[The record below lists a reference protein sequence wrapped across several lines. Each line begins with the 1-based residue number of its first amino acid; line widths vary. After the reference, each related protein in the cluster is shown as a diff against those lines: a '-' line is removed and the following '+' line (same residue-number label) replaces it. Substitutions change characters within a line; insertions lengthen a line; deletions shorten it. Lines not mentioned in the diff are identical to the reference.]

1 MKPYL
6 VLIFVAIFSFL
17 SFSCKET
24 MNNIIETEVE
34 PEPGSRNYAWTSD
47 TIKDR
52 AWFNKFVGESID
64 DIWAVNMDG
73 GSLDCLYKYNG
84 NNWLQYRTVP
94 SQVPT
99 YNLMSGY
106 LVNRKLW
113 LVSSEGNIWK
123 YEKEI
128 MTKEAMLTYDSDR
141 LVIFEI
147 DGKSENEIYAVGSRI
162 KQYSQDGCI
171 LYYDGNKWAQKTL
184 LIGYGGFEIIKYC
197 AKNGFYFILGDSSYS
212 TGSTNKLYKY
222 DGKILDNIYTVD
234 KGNLRSI
241 HTIDGYLF
249 TTLGN
254 SVYRYYKGKLEL
266 FFTDN
271 DPEFG
276 GMIFGRSKNDIF
288 VRMQHGVKHWN
299 GTDLKYILKLPTN
312 VRLQNKMHI
321 LKDDVFVD
329 TKDLNTNYNIIYHG
343 KLK

>member
-1 MKPYL
+1 M
-6 VLIFVAIFSFL
+6 
-17 SFSCKET
+17 
-24 MNNIIETEVE
+24 
-34 PEPGSRNYAWTSD
+34 WTAD

-52 AWFNKFVGESID
+52 AWFNKFVGESIN

-73 GSLDCLYKYNG
+73 GSLDCLYRYNG

-94 SQVPT
+94 SQVPI
-99 YNLMSGY
+99 YNLMSGH
-106 LVNRKLW
+106 LVNGKLW

-128 MTKEAMLTYDSDR
+128 MTKETMLTYDNDR
-141 LVIFEI
+141 LSIFEI
-147 DGKSENEIYAVGSRI
+147 DGKSENEIYAVGGRGFG
-162 KQYSQDGCI
+162 YNRDGS
-171 LYYDGNKWAQKTL
+171 LHFYDGNKWTQKGL
-184 LIGYGGFEIIKYC
+184 FKGYGGFYMM
-197 AKNGFYFILGDSSYS
+197 SYS
-212 TGSTNKLYKY
+212 SVNNRYYIAGNIDHEIDDTTRVYEY
-222 DGKILDNIYTVD
+222 DGK
-234 KGNLRSI
+234 NLKAIWETS
-241 HTIDGYLF
+241 TGEDASMSSIDGYLF

-312 VRLQNKMHI
+312 IRLQNKMHI

-329 TKDLNTNYNIIYHG
+329 TKDLNTNYDIIYHG
-343 KLK
+343 KL